1 MTTSEQ
7 EVNVLYALH
16 KEKYL
21 CSKEGCRIEDVLLM
35 VQRPNFA
42 VMKDAPSR
50 SSGVG
55 NAKITLGLQIHFMDH
70 AVQMYASV
78 LVK

>member
-42 VMKDAPSR
+42 ATIRAP
-50 SSGVG
+50 
-55 NAKITLGLQIHFMDH
+55 D
-70 AVQMYASV
+70 QMVDRV
-78 LVK
+78 LVSSFFLA